1 MFRFSVEAPPGFRRD
16 NEATRVLR
24 DFELVIRKSGAHPK
38 RHGTSMTFPLL
49 KGRHEAGRGTV
60 IWVELLLVS
69 IGGLFISAF
78 SKKGFDS
85 GTYVLVTGGLA
96 GALGV
101 LAFLRTLWLRGK
113 LAALLDGIGRGRLR
127 A

>member
-1 MFRFSVEAPPGFRRD
+1 
-16 NEATRVLR
+16 
-24 DFELVIRKSGAHPK
+24 
-38 RHGTSMTFPLL
+38 MTFPLL

-60 IWVELLLVS
+60 IWVDGGKDGPARFVLTGTIWVELLLVS